1 MANIYPSWWNVTV
14 TVFNRYEDPLTNLIT
29 WYKHIVNGC
38 FWKYTG
44 NKVTIN
50 ETVLE
55 TNDIICRIR
64 KDDTF
69 LENYQWVNVPAD
81 EKPNYFTLSKGDII
95 VKGEVDDNI
104 NEYSVG
110 THSSDVIKKYKNLQ
124 GCMTVSEFTINTDG
138 GRCNEHY
145 YIKGE

>member
-14 TVFNRYEDPLTNLIT
+14 TIFNRYEDPLTNLIT

-64 KDDTF
+64 KDDAF

-81 EKPNYFTLSKGDII
+81 EKPSYFTLSKGDII

-104 NEYSVG
+104 NEYSSG
-110 THSSDVIKKYKNLQ
+110 THSSDVIKKYKDLQ
-124 GCMTVSEFTINTDG
+124 GCMIVSEFTINTDG

-145 YIKGE
+145 YVKGE